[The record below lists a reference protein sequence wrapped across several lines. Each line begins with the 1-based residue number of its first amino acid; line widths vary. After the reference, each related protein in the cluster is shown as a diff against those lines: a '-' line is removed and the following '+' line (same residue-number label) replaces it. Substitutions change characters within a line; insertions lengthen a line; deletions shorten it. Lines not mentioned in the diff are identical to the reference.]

1 MILHIF
7 GVIIFIVVHTRE
19 ADGRH
24 AKIEN
29 VITKDTARDR
39 LESQRGDARL
49 FNRISVRF
57 VVSRRA

>member
-7 GVIIFIVVHTRE
+7 GVIIFIVPHTRR

-29 VITKDTARDR
+29 VITARDR
-39 LESQRGDARL
+39 LESQKSGVRL
-49 FNRISVRF
+49 FSRILVRF
-57 VVSRRA
+57 MISRRAK